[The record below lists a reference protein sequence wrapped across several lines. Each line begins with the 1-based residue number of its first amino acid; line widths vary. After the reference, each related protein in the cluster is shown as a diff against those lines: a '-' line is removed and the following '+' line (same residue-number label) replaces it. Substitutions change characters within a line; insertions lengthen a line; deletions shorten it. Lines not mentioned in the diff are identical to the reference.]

1 VPAVLALEEQP
12 ILPMLST
19 SAKITPSSDPIER
32 STPPEVQVGK
42 GAAVAPTAPVTSRV
56 ARIAENWSL
65 NQPNTPRDTP
75 IFKTRDTPMTNAP
88 FSRHALTG
96 TTPSGITTGNIPPK
110 VATKS
115 INYASAAT
123 DIGETEDTPTT
134 PMDVRSAVANWGKA
148 SIESST
154 EREKNS
160 IRVVSSAKVEEEPV
174 EEPTIVDVRN
184 AVAAWGRSPA
194 PTNLPSSS
202 SLPQSSI
209 SEATPPPSQRD
220 PVKAERRRSNLHE
233 KYASIILPSL
243 VEVETPNA
251 TPVGS
256 IVARRDTSVN
266 EVVSVDGQGQPDG
279 EMEIVRSS
287 ESSHRR
293 QPSAFQMHQALLDH
307 KALVELVGTES
318 SPLPPPASLPGS
330 RTEPMVTLR
339 EFSTSLSR
347 PQCHDR
353 ML

>member
-1 VPAVLALEEQP
+1 
-12 ILPMLST
+12 
-19 SAKITPSSDPIER
+19 
-32 STPPEVQVGK
+32 
-42 GAAVAPTAPVTSRV
+42 
-56 ARIAENWSL
+56 
-65 NQPNTPRDTP
+65 
-75 IFKTRDTPMTNAP
+75 
-88 FSRHALTG
+88 
-96 TTPSGITTGNIPPK
+96 
-110 VATKS
+110 
-115 INYASAAT
+115 
-123 DIGETEDTPTT
+123 
-134 PMDVRSAVANWGKA
+134 MDVRSAAANWGKA
-148 SIESST
+148 SIEPNS
-154 EREKNS
+154 ERETKS
-160 IRVVSSAKVEEEPV
+160 IHVVSSEKVEEEPI
-174 EEPTIVDVRN
+174 EESTVVDVRN

-194 PTNLPSSS
+194 PTNVTSSS
-202 SLPQSSI
+202 SIPSQTSLP
-209 SEATPPPSQRD
+209 EATPPPSQRD

-251 TPVGS
+251 TPFGS

-339 EFSTSLSR
+339 ELSTSLSCL
-347 PQCHDR
+347 QCRDR